1 MATRCRDAAI
11 PSLYPPLR
19 SLPARYNPPGL
30 SPVPSVTRLALAG
43 VRAVVDHANV
53 HPLSIARKL
62 IVASLCFVFLLC
74 ARPLTVS
81 LPQPEQRASG
91 DVDCHERRSL
101 CRTFGLFLPNG
112 AVRHMHLKL
121 FSSLT
126 SNHCCPLP
134 CPLPSHDPLIF
145 G

>member
-1 MATRCRDAAI
+1 MAIRCRDDAV

-43 VRAVVDHANV
+43 VRAVVDHANE

-62 IVASLCFVFLLC
+62 IVASLCFIFLLC

-101 CRTFGLFLPNG
+101 RRTSGLFLPTG
-112 AVRHMHLKL
+112 AVRHLLFKL
-121 FSSLT
+121 FLSSLT
-126 SNHCCPLP
+126 SHHCCTLP
-134 CPLPSHDPLIF
+134 
-145 G
+145 